1 MTSQADLLQKAG
13 EEGESLRGSQ
23 EVQYTVFHLTIVTSN
38 KNEHDCKSVFEY
50 GEWQGL
56 DRLKVDVVL
65 LYGVQSQ
72 GRSDSVQMTPNL
84 AFLKRALQGFSSLDS
99 RP

>member
-13 EEGESLRGSQ
+13 EEGESLRGAR

-65 LYGVQSQ
+65 LCGVRSQGCSDGVQIA
-72 GRSDSVQMTPNL
+72 PNM
-84 AFLKRALQGFSSLDS
+84 AFQKRALQGFSSLDP

>member
-72 GRSDSVQMTPNL
+72 GRSDSVQVLGPVE
-84 AFLKRALQGFSSLDS
+84 GEDHHV
-99 RP
+99 P